1 MRLDRKQRKLDE
13 IIKELK
19 DKEFKYIPREEREID
34 WSKYDEAQLNEIND
48 MLLMIRDTVDEA
60 ALRLGIKEAKFE
72 GPGRPLYPPEDL
84 AKAIPMQQY
93 FCVVN
98 RMAAGLVLLFR
109 EKMGIKQA
117 FSYKTIERAYEDPLV
132 TLILNEVFK
141 MTQEPVK
148 ELEKNFSADGT
159 GLSTS
164 MKQNWERDRDDEKKR
179 AGYEKMVAM
188 VGTTY
193 GLVSAVELPDNP
205 AAHESP
211 LFAPLLE
218 ETASSYSSI
227 ELVSLDAGYMSR
239 ANCDLIE
246 KVGAVPRIYPK
257 KGTTL
262 KRKGSWAWGEMLL
275 NFMEDP
281 QQWLRGYHLRSI
293 SETVFSTYKR
303 DFPVPLRKRIL
314 QRKKKEAFSRVCDYN
329 MKRLCY
335 LRYLK
340 GLSVPWRNN

>member
-1 MRLDRKQRKLDE
+1 MRMDRKQRKLDKL
-13 IIKELK
+13 IRELK

-72 GPGRPLYPPEDL
+72 GPGRPPYPPEDL
-84 AKAIPMQQY
+84 AKATLMQQY
-93 FCVVN
+93 FGVAN
-98 RMAAGLVLLFR
+98 RGAAGLVLLFK
-109 EKMGIKQA
+109 EKMGIKHA
-117 FSYKTIERAYEDPLV
+117 FSYKTIERAYDDPFV

-148 ELEKNFSADGT
+148 EVEKNFAADGT
-159 GLSTS
+159 GIPTS
-164 MKQNWERDRDDEKKR
+164 MKQNWNRDRGDEEKR

-193 GLVSAVELPDNP
+193 GLISAVEFPENP

-211 LFAPLLE
+211 LLAPLLQQ
-218 ETASSYSSI
+218 TIGCYSSL
-227 ELVSLDAGYMSR
+227 ELVSLDEAYLSR
-239 ANCDLIE
+239 DNCDLIE
-246 KVGAVPRIYPK
+246 RIGAVPRIYPK
-257 KGTTL
+257 EGITL
-262 KRKGSWAWGEMLL
+262 KRKGSWAWTEMLL
-275 NFMEDP
+275 DFMEDP
-281 QQWLRGYHLRSI
+281 QEWLREYHLRSI
-293 SETVFSTYKR
+293 SETAFSTYKR
-303 DFPVPLRKRIL
+303 DFPTPLRRRIL
-314 QRKKKEAFSRVCDYN
+314 RRRKREAFSRVCDFN

-340 GLSVPWRNN
+340 GLSVPWKND

>member
-1 MRLDRKQRKLDE
+1 MDRKQRKLDE
-13 IIKELK
+13 LIKELK

-34 WSKYDEAQLNEIND
+34 WSSYDEAQLNEVND

-60 ALRLGIKEAKFE
+60 ALRLGIKGAKFD
-72 GPGRPLYPPEDL
+72 GPGRPPYPPEDL
-84 AKAIPMQQY
+84 AKAILMQQY
-93 FCVVN
+93 FCVAN

-117 FSYKTIERAYEDPLV
+117 FSYKTIERAYDDPFV

-193 GLVSAVELPDNP
+193 GLISAVELPDNP

-218 ETASSYSSI
+218 ETACSYSSI
-227 ELVSLDAGYMSR
+227 ELVSLDEAYLSR
-239 ANCDLIE
+239 NNCDLIE
-246 KVGAVPRIYPK
+246 KVGAIPRIHPK
-257 KGTTL
+257 KRNHSEAEGQL
-262 KRKGSWAWGEMLL
+262 GVGRDVARFHGGSTAVVARVPPALDFRNSVFDLQAQFSGAAAKAHPPTEEERGVQQGMRLQHEKAVL
-275 NFMEDP
+275 PMVSQGDCRAME
-281 QQWLRGYHLRSI
+281 
-293 SETVFSTYKR
+293 E
-303 DFPVPLRKRIL
+303 
-314 QRKKKEAFSRVCDYN
+314 
-329 MKRLCY
+329 
-335 LRYLK
+335 
-340 GLSVPWRNN
+340 

>member
-1 MRLDRKQRKLDE
+1 MRMDRKQRKLDE
-13 IIKELK
+13 LIKELK

-60 ALRLGIKEAKFE
+60 AIRLGFKGAKFE
-72 GPGRPLYPPEDL
+72 GPGRPPYPPEDL
-84 AKAIPMQQY
+84 AKAVLMQQY
-93 FCVVN
+93 FDVAN
-98 RMAAGLVLLFR
+98 RGAAGLVLLFR

-132 TLILNEVFK
+132 TLILNEVFN

-159 GLSTS
+159 GLSRS
-164 MKQNWERDRDDEKKR
+164 VKQNWARDRDDEEKQT
-179 AGYEKMVAM
+179 GYEKMVAM

-193 GLVSAVELPDNP
+193 GLISAVEFPDNP
-205 AAHESP
+205 MAHDSPFLSP
-211 LFAPLLE
+211 LLQ
-218 ETASSYSSI
+218 ETASNYSSI
-227 ELVSLDAGYMSR
+227 DLVCLDEAFLSR
-239 ANCDLIE
+239 DNCDSIE
-246 KVGAVPRIYPK
+246 GVGAVPRISLK
-257 KGTTL
+257 RGITL

-275 NFMEDP
+275 DFIEDP
-281 QQWLRGYHLRSI
+281 QKWLREYHRRSI
-293 SETVFSTYKR
+293 SETVFSVYKR
-303 DFPVPLRKRIL
+303 DFAQLRRRIP
-314 QRKKKEAFSRVCDYN
+314 QRRKKEAFSRVCGYN

-340 GLSVPWRNN
+340 GLAVPWKNS

>member
-1 MRLDRKQRKLDE
+1 MRMDRKQRKLDE
-13 IIKELK
+13 LIKELK

-60 ALRLGIKEAKFE
+60 ALRLGIRGAKFD
-72 GPGRPLYPPEDL
+72 GPGRPPYPPEDL
-84 AKAIPMQQY
+84 AKAILMQQY
-93 FCVVN
+93 FCVAN

-117 FSYKTIERAYEDPLV
+117 FSYKTIERAYEDPFV

-164 MKQNWERDRDDEKKR
+164 MKQNWERDRNDEKKR
-179 AGYEKMVAM
+179 AGYEKMVSM

-193 GLVSAVELPDNP
+193 GLISAVELPDNP

-211 LFAPLLE
+211 FFAPLLE

-227 ELVSLDAGYMSR
+227 ELVSLDEAYLSR
-239 ANCDLIE
+239 DNCDLIV
-246 KVGAVPRIYPK
+246 KIGAAPRISPK
-257 KGTTL
+257 KGITL
-262 KRKGSWAWGEMLL
+262 KRRGSWAWTEMLL
-275 NFMEDP
+275 DFMEDP
-281 QQWLRGYHLRSI
+281 QQWLREYHLRSI

-303 DFPVPLRKRIL
+303 DFPIPLRKRIHRR
-314 QRKKKEAFSRVCDYN
+314 RKREAFSRVCDYN

-340 GLSVPWRNN
+340 GLAVPWRNN

>member
-1 MRLDRKQRKLDE
+1 MRLDREQRKLDE

-34 WSKYDEAQLNEIND
+34 WSSYDEAQLNEIND

-60 ALRLGIKEAKFE
+60 ALRLGVKGAKFE
-72 GPGRPLYPPEDL
+72 GPGRPPYPPEDL
-84 AKAIPMQQY
+84 AKAVLMQQY
-93 FCVVN
+93 FCVAN

-117 FSYKTIERAYEDPLV
+117 FSYKTIERAYEDPFV
-132 TLILNEVFK
+132 TIILNEVFK

-148 ELEKNFSADGT
+148 ELEKSFSADGT

-227 ELVSLDAGYMSR
+227 ELVSLDRGYLSR
-239 ANCDLIE
+239 NNCDLIE
-246 KVGAVPRIYPK
+246 GVGAVPRIYPK
-257 KGTTL
+257 EGTTL
-262 KRKGSWAWGEMLL
+262 KRRGSWAWTEMLL
-275 NFMEDP
+275 DFMEDP
-281 QQWLRGYHLRSI
+281 QQWLRDYHLRSI

-303 DFPVPLRKRIL
+303 DFPIPLRKRIP
-314 QRKKKEAFSRVCDYN
+314 RRRKKEAFGRVCDYN

-340 GLSVPWRNN
+340 GLAVPWRNN

>member
-1 MRLDRKQRKLDE
+1 MRLAREQRKLDE

-19 DKEFKYIPREEREID
+19 DKEFKYIPREERVID

-72 GPGRPLYPPEDL
+72 GPGRPPYPPEDL
-84 AKAIPMQQY
+84 AKAILMQQY
-93 FCVVN
+93 FCVAN

-117 FSYKTIERAYEDPLV
+117 FSYKTIERAYEDPFV
-132 TLILNEVFK
+132 TIILNEVFK

-193 GLVSAVELPDNP
+193 GLISAVELPDNP

-218 ETASSYSSI
+218 ETAGSYSSI
-227 ELVSLDAGYMSR
+227 ELVSLDAGYLSR

-246 KVGAVPRIYPK
+246 EVGAVPRIYPK
-257 KGTTL
+257 EGTTL
-262 KRKGSWAWGEMLL
+262 KRRGSWAWTEMLL
-275 NFMEDP
+275 DFMEDP
-281 QQWLRGYHLRSI
+281 QQWLREYHLRSI

-303 DFPVPLRKRIL
+303 DFPIPLRKRIL
-314 QRKKKEAFSRVCDYN
+314 RRRKKEAFGRVCDYN

-340 GLSVPWRNN
+340 GLAVPWRNN

>member
-1 MRLDRKQRKLDE
+1 MRMNRKQRKLDE
-13 IIKELK
+13 LIKELK

-34 WSKYDEAQLNEIND
+34 WSSYDEAQLNEIND

-60 ALRLGIKEAKFE
+60 AMRLGIRGAKFE
-72 GPGRPLYPPEDL
+72 GPGRPPYPPEDL
-84 AKAIPMQQY
+84 AKAILLQQF
-93 FCVVN
+93 FCAAN
-98 RMAAGLVLLFR
+98 RMAAGLVLLFK
-109 EKMGIKQA
+109 EKMGIKRA
-117 FSYKTIERAYEDPLV
+117 FSYKTIERAYDDPLV

-159 GLSTS
+159 GVPTS
-164 MKQNWERDRDDEKKR
+164 MKQNWERDRDDEEKQ

-193 GLVSAVELPDNP
+193 GLISAVEFPDNP

-211 LFAPLLE
+211 FFAPLLE
-218 ETASSYSSI
+218 ETASNYSSI
-227 ELVSLDAGYMSR
+227 ELVCLDRGYLSR
-239 ANCDLIE
+239 DNCDSIE

-257 KGTTL
+257 EGTTL
-262 KRKGSWAWGEMLL
+262 KRKGSWAWAEMLL
-275 NFMEDP
+275 DFIEDP
-281 QQWLRGYHLRSI
+281 QRWLHDYHLRSI
-293 SETVFSTYKR
+293 SETVFSVYKR
-303 DFPVPLRKRIL
+303 DFCTPLRKRIL
-314 QRKKKEAFSRVCDYN
+314 QRRKKEAFSRVCDYN

-340 GLSVPWRNN
+340 GLAVHWKNN

>member
-1 MRLDRKQRKLDE
+1 MDRKQQKLDE
-13 IIKELK
+13 LIRELK

-34 WSKYDEAQLNEIND
+34 WSKYDEAQIHEINN
-48 MLLMIRDTVDEA
+48 MLLMIRDTVDAA

-72 GPGRPLYPPEDL
+72 GPGRPPYPPEDL
-84 AKAIPMQQY
+84 AKVVLMQQY
-93 FCVVN
+93 FCVAN
-98 RMAAGLVLLFR
+98 RTAAGLVLLFK

-117 FSYKTIERAYEDPLV
+117 FSYKSIERAYEDPLV

-148 ELEKNFSADGT
+148 ELEHDFSADGT
-159 GLSTS
+159 GVPTS
-164 MKQNWERDRDDEKKR
+164 IKQNWERDRNDEEKR
-179 AGYEKMVAM
+179 AGYGKMVAM
-188 VGTTY
+188 MGTTY
-193 GLVSAVELPDNP
+193 GLISAVEFPDNP

-218 ETASSYSSI
+218 ETSSNYSSI
-227 ELVSLDAGYMSR
+227 ELVSLDEAYLSR
-239 ANCDLIE
+239 DNCDLIE
-246 KVGAVPRIYPK
+246 EAGAVPRIYPK

-262 KRKGSWAWGEMLL
+262 KRKGSWAWAEMLL
-275 NFMEDP
+275 DFIEDP
-281 QQWLRGYHLRSI
+281 QRWLRDYHLRSI

-303 DFPVPLRKRIL
+303 DFPTPLRKRIL
-314 QRKKKEAFSRVCDYN
+314 QRRKKEAFSRVCDYN

-340 GLSVPWRNN
+340 GLDVPWKNG